1 MKKWLWRTVWGI
13 VGLYFVF
20 AVFVMPY
27 LVRMKLPGIVHEV
40 TGGTLQIENVSFNP
54 LILDLRLEGVRFAD
68 PKGEPLLSFQRFD
81 VNLDALHLLWGE
93 LSIEYIGL
101 YSPRFHIVQLPN
113 GKFNF
118 DWLTHLGDTN
128 ASEDSGEQESGGA
141 LPVVAVGE
149 FELEDGAVIF
159 TDHTQAQPLR
169 VQVEPIGLDLTDIHT
184 DGRGRNGFHFYAGT
198 GSGEMLDIQGT
209 VRNYQPF
216 SAKGKVEYDA
226 GKLYLIYYFL
236 QNYTPLEVAEGR
248 LHFGLTFDAD
258 MAHPDQM
265 TVDDIRV
272 ALKRLR
278 ITRKNHYTDVLRIGE
293 MNIVGGPVYPMRR
306 EASVDSVTFDRAYV
320 GLERL
325 GDGTLNWQHFFPAPA
340 ASETGTV
347 ETNASAAPD
356 ANATDDSAW
365 NAVIRT
371 IALRNAQIRMT
382 DRTLAKPA
390 VVSVDDLNL
399 TLGPVTTDLAKPV
412 GFESRFTVNRRGSVD
427 VNGSA
432 TAKPLRADA
441 QVNVDAVALAPFSP
455 YVEDKT
461 FAELKEGS
469 VTVTSTIAYAPSQ
482 TQPDL
487 TARGDFRLND
497 LLVDD
502 VRDGLPLASVAALE
516 AKAYLLELM
525 PNRLYVDTAG
535 IDAFYANVHVDR
547 NKTLNFADIMKP
559 SAPAKTASKPAPSAA
574 ADAASEG
581 FPVRIVRT
589 DIKNGAVHFADES
602 LPLPFD
608 TQIHDVGGQ
617 VLGISTAR
625 GDTTFIRMNGEIDRY
640 GVAKADG
647 SLNAADPKTFTDIS
661 LAFRNIDMHSLT
673 PYSGKFVGRAI
684 DTGKLTV
691 ALRYKIVKGKM
702 KGENG
707 LVVEKIALGKTIE
720 SKDAVSLPLDFAIA
734 LLEDRDGVIDID
746 MPVQGDVNKPEFKWG
761 GVVWK
766 AFVNLLTKAVTAP
779 FDLIGA
785 MLGIKGDELKYVLF
799 EPGSAVIDAVSRE
812 RLDKLADALAKRP
825 KLGLT
830 VRGTYSV
837 DKDTAALKSAALVEE
852 ALGTDAK
859 ASVGAM
865 AALVPGVLEP
875 IYEKRLGKEALEA
888 LKQEVAK
895 LGTDEESKVRIYGE
909 RLTATLIKTQP
920 LPEHALD
927 TLAQNRQQ
935 AIADYLESNR
945 AVEAGRIAF
954 KQPKAV
960 EAKEGAVAT
969 QIGLDA
975 AK

>member
-1 MKKWLWRTVWGI
+1 MKKWIWRTIGGV
-13 VGLYFVF
+13 VGLYFVS
-20 AVFVMPY
+20 AVFVLPF
-27 LVRMKLPGIVHEV
+27 LIRMKLPGIVHGI

-54 LILDLRLEGVRFAD
+54 LILDLNLEGVRFTD

-81 VNLDALHLLWGE
+81 INLDAVHLLWGE

-101 YSPRFHIVQLPN
+101 YSPRFYIVQLPN

-128 ASEDSGEQESGGA
+128 ASEGSDTSKGGA
-141 LPVVAVGE
+141 LPAVAVGE
-149 FELEDGAVIF
+149 FELEDGAVVF
-159 TDHTQAQPLR
+159 TDHTQAQPLQ
-169 VQVEPIGLDLTDIHT
+169 VQIEPVGLDLTDIRT
-184 DGRGRNGFHFYAGT
+184 DGRGRNRFHFYAGT
-198 GSGEMLDIQGT
+198 GSGEMLDVQGG

-258 MAHPDQM
+258 MAHPEQM
-265 TVDDIRV
+265 KVDDIRV

-278 ITRKNHYTDVLRIGE
+278 ITQKNHYTDVLRIGE
-293 MNIVGGPVYPMRR
+293 MTVAGGPVYPMRR
-306 EASVDSVTFDRAYV
+306 EAAVDSVAFDRVYV

-325 GDGTLNWQHFFPAPA
+325 GDGTLNWQHFFPAADP
-340 ASETGTV
+340 SETVPAEKNVTALP
-347 ETNASAAPD
+347 E
-356 ANATDDSAW
+356 ANATDGDAW
-365 NAVIRT
+365 NARIRE
-371 IALRNAQIRMT
+371 IALRNTLIRMT

-390 VVSVDDLNL
+390 VVSVNDLNL
-399 TLGPVTTDLAKPV
+399 TLGPVTTDLTKPV
-412 GFESRFTVNRRGSVD
+412 GFKSRFTVNGRGGVD

-432 TAKPLRADA
+432 TPEPLHADA
-441 QVNVDAVALAPFSP
+441 QLHVDGVALSPFSP

-461 FAELKEGS
+461 FAKLVDGRVS
-469 VTVTSTIAYAPSQ
+469 VTSTIAYAPSE
-482 TQPDL
+482 TKPDL

-497 LLVDD
+497 LLVND
-502 VRDGLPLASVAALE
+502 VRDGSPLASVAALE

-547 NKTLNFADIMKP
+547 NKILNFADIMKP
-559 SAPAKTASKPAPSAA
+559 SASAEPAAVPAAAAAGTASPEA
-574 ADAASEG
+574 

-589 DIKNGAVHFADES
+589 VIKNGAVHFADES

-608 TQIHDVGGQ
+608 TQIHDVGGE

-625 GDTTFIRMNGEIDRY
+625 DDTTFIRLNGEIDRY
-640 GVAKADG
+640 GVAKAEG
-647 SLNAADPKTFTDIS
+647 SLNAADPKAYTDIN

-691 ALRYKIVKGKM
+691 ALRYRIVKGKM

-707 LVVEKIALGKTIE
+707 LVIEKIELGKKIE
-720 SKDAVSLPLDFAIA
+720 SEDAVSLPLDFAIA

-746 MPVQGDVNKPEFKWG
+746 MPVQGDVNKPDFKWG

-785 MLGIKGDELKYVLF
+785 MLGIEGDQLKYVPF
-799 EPGSAVIDAVSRE
+799 EPGSAVVDAASRE

-830 VRGTYSV
+830 VQGTYAA
-837 DKDTAALKSAALVEE
+837 DRDTEALKRAALVKE
-852 ALGTDAK
+852 ALGTKAK
-859 ASVGAM
+859 ESVSATE
-865 AALVPGVLEP
+865 ALVPGLLEP
-875 IYEKRLGKEALEA
+875 IYERRLGKEALEA
-888 LKQEVAK
+888 LKQAVAK
-895 LGTDEESKVRIYGE
+895 LETDEESKARIYGE
-909 RLTATLIKTQP
+909 RLTAALIKTQP

-927 TLAQNRQQ
+927 TLAQSRQQ
-935 AIADYLESNR
+935 AIADYLVSNR
-945 AVEAGRIAF
+945 SVEAERIAF

-960 EAKEGAVAT
+960 KAAEASVAT